1 MDRKWKTVVKL
12 QQRQPSGRK
21 RRNECTFFPNKSY
34 CFRPEK
40 NKANGTWMK
49 IANIPSRC
57 DTLLQFCPRKPQN
70 TTLRIPSHSG
80 VLCLTHRRGPSALH
94 THNNPCDARCFQGV
108 APTAVGS
115 VSDCEQRKASIVT
128 LVWETN
134 TSGICRSIMEGTKGD
149 VVVSQGDIYK
159 K

>member
-12 QQRQPSGRK
+12 QQRHSSGRK

-57 DTLLQFCPRKPQN
+57 DTLLQFCTRKPQN
-70 TTLRIPSHSG
+70 TTLRIPSQPG
-80 VLCLTHRRGPSALH
+80 VLCLTQRREPSALH
-94 THNNPCDARCFQGV
+94 TPHPQQPLWRTLLPGSRSYHSRVRVRLWTKEGLYCDTCLRNKHKRNLQINNGRDKGRR
-108 APTAVGS
+108 GS
-115 VSDCEQRKASIVT
+115 VWRRY
-128 LVWETN
+128 L
-134 TSGICRSIMEGTKGD
+134 
-149 VVVSQGDIYK
+149 
-159 K
+159 